1 MNRTQNNPLGVKPGR
16 ASAREP
22 GLDMKPGILTRT
34 AYRKL
39 ALAACGLALLAGC
52 GSGGATSGSSP
63 SAAAPATSSS
73 SAASPSSSALCADTT
88 ALRAS
93 LDQLRRVNVQ
103 PGAVSQ
109 ITANLND
116 VKAALTKLVN
126 DAHGQFQ
133 TQTSALS
140 AALDTLKTAVS
151 SLGAS
156 PGVSTVSDVV
166 SALGQVNT
174 AAQNLLAAVNT
185 DCPSASS
192 SPSA

>member
-1 MNRTQNNPLGVKPGR
+1 M
-16 ASAREP
+16 
-22 GLDMKPGILTRT
+22 
-34 AYRKL
+34 
-39 ALAACGLALLAGC
+39 
-52 GSGGATSGSSP
+52 
-63 SAAAPATSSS
+63 
-73 SAASPSSSALCADTT
+73 CADAT

-126 DAHGQFQ
+126 DARGQFQ

-156 PGVSTVSDVV
+156 PGVSTVSGVV
-166 SALGQVNT
+166 SGLGQVNT

>member
-1 MNRTQNNPLGVKPGR
+1 MKLRIVTGT
-16 ASAREP
+16 AR
-22 GLDMKPGILTRT
+22 R
-34 AYRKL
+34 RL
-39 ALAACGLALLAGC
+39 ALAVCGLALLAGC
-52 GSGGATSGSSP
+52 GSGSTSSSSSP
-63 SAAAPATSSS
+63 SAAASAPATSSS
-73 SAASPSSSALCADTT
+73 AAASPSGSALCADAA
-88 ALRAS
+88 ALRSS

-109 ITANLND
+109 ITANVND
-116 VKAALTKLVN
+116 VKAALATLVTN
-126 DAHGQFQ
+126 AHGRFQ
-133 TQTSALS
+133 SQTSALS

-156 PGVSTVSDVV
+156 PGVSTVSGVV

>member
-1 MNRTQNNPLGVKPGR
+1 
-16 ASAREP
+16 
-22 GLDMKPGILTRT
+22 
-34 AYRKL
+34 
-39 ALAACGLALLAGC
+39 
-52 GSGGATSGSSP
+52 
-63 SAAAPATSSS
+63 
-73 SAASPSSSALCADTT
+73 
-88 ALRAS
+88 
-93 LDQLRRVNVQ
+93 VQ
-103 PGAVSQ
+103 AGAVSQ

-126 DAHGQFQ
+126 DARGQFQ

-140 AALDTLKTAVS
+140 ATLDTLKTAVS

-156 PGVSTVSDVV
+156 PGVSTVSGVV

-174 AAQNLLAAVNT
+174 AAQSLLAAVNT

>member
-1 MNRTQNNPLGVKPGR
+1 M
-16 ASAREP
+16 
-22 GLDMKPGILTRT
+22 TRT
-34 AYRKL
+34 ACRKL

-63 SAAAPATSSS
+63 SAAAPASSS
-73 SAASPSSSALCADTT
+73 SPAASPPSSTLCADAA

-93 LDQLRRVNVQ
+93 LDQLRHVNVQ

-109 ITANLND
+109 ITSNLNA
-116 VKAALTKLVN
+116 VRSALTTLVN
-126 DAHGQFQ
+126 NAHGRWQA
-133 TQTSALS
+133 QTSALS

-156 PGVSTVSDVV
+156 PGVSTVSGVV

-185 DCPSASS
+185 DCSATSS

>member
-1 MNRTQNNPLGVKPGR
+1 
-16 ASAREP
+16 
-22 GLDMKPGILTRT
+22 MKPGIMTRT
-34 AYRKL
+34 THRKL

-52 GSGGATSGSSP
+52 GSGGATSASSP

-73 SAASPSSSALCADTT
+73 PAASPPSSTLCADAD

-93 LDQLRRVNVQ
+93 LDQLRHVNVQ

-109 ITANLND
+109 ITSDLNA
-116 VKAALTKLVN
+116 VRSALTTLVN
-126 DAHGQFQ
+126 NARGRWQA
-133 TQTSALS
+133 QTSALS

-156 PGVSTVSDVV
+156 PGVSTVSGVV

>member
-1 MNRTQNNPLGVKPGR
+1 MKLPIVTWTAGR
-16 ASAREP
+16 R
-22 GLDMKPGILTRT
+22 
-34 AYRKL
+34 L

-52 GSGGATSGSSP
+52 GSGSTSSSSSP
-63 SAAAPATSSS
+63 SAAASATSSYA
-73 SAASPSSSALCADTT
+73 AASPSGSALCADAA
-88 ALRAS
+88 ALRSS

-103 PGAVSQ
+103 AGAVSQ

-126 DAHGQFQ
+126 DARGQFQ

-156 PGVSTVSDVV
+156 PGVSTVSGVV

>member
-1 MNRTQNNPLGVKPGR
+1 MKLRIATR
-16 ASAREP
+16 IARRE
-22 GLDMKPGILTRT
+22 
-34 AYRKL
+34 L
-39 ALAACGLALLAGC
+39 ALAVCGLALLAGC
-52 GSGGATSGSSP
+52 SSGSATSGSSP
-63 SAAAPATSSS
+63 SAAASASSS
-73 SAASPSSSALCADTT
+73 SAAASPSGSDLCANAA

-93 LDQLRRVNVQ
+93 LDQLRHVTVQ

-109 ITANLND
+109 LTSDLND
-116 VKAALTKLVN
+116 VKAALTKLVT
-126 DAHGQFQ
+126 DTHGQFQ

-156 PGVSTVSDVV
+156 PGVSTVSGVV

-185 DCPSASS
+185 DCPSASPS
-192 SPSA
+192 SSG

>member
-1 MNRTQNNPLGVKPGR
+1 MTGTAGR
-16 ASAREP
+16 R
-22 GLDMKPGILTRT
+22 
-34 AYRKL
+34 L

-52 GSGGATSGSSP
+52 GSGSTSSSSSP
-63 SAAAPATSSS
+63 SAAASATSSS
-73 SAASPSSSALCADTT
+73 AAASPSGSALCADAA
-88 ALRAS
+88 ALRSS

-103 PGAVSQ
+103 AGAVSQ

-126 DAHGQFQ
+126 DARGQFQ

-156 PGVSTVSDVV
+156 PGVSTVSGVV

>member
-1 MNRTQNNPLGVKPGR
+1 
-16 ASAREP
+16 
-22 GLDMKPGILTRT
+22 MKPGIVTRT
-34 AYRKL
+34 ARSKL
-39 ALAACGLALLAGC
+39 VLAAFGLALLAGC
-52 GSGGATSGSSP
+52 GSGSASPGGSP
-63 SAAAPATSSS
+63 SAAPATSS
-73 SAASPSSSALCADTT
+73 SAASPSSSSLCADAA

-93 LDQLRRVNVQ
+93 LDQLRHVNVQ
-103 PGAVSQ
+103 PGAVSE
-109 ITANLND
+109 ITSDLNN
-116 VKAALTKLVN
+116 VRAALTKLVN
-126 DAHGQFQ
+126 NAHGRWQA
-133 TQTSALS
+133 QTSALS

-156 PGVSTVSDVV
+156 PGVSTVSGVV

>member
-1 MNRTQNNPLGVKPGR
+1 
-16 ASAREP
+16 
-22 GLDMKPGILTRT
+22 MKLRIGTRT
-34 AYRKL
+34 TWREL
-39 ALAACGLALLAGC
+39 ALAVCGLALLAGC
-52 GSGGATSGSSP
+52 SSGTATSASSP
-63 SAAAPATSSS
+63 SAAAPASSPS
-73 SAASPSSSALCADTT
+73 AAASPSGSDLCANAA

-93 LDQLRRVNVQ
+93 LDQLRHVNVQ

-109 ITANLND
+109 ITSDLND
-116 VKAALTKLVN
+116 VKAALSKLVT

-140 AALDTLKTAVS
+140 TTLDTLKTAVS

-156 PGVSTVSDVV
+156 PGVSTVSGVV

-185 DCPSASS
+185 DCPSASPS
-192 SPSA
+192 SSG

>member
-1 MNRTQNNPLGVKPGR
+1 MKLRIVTGT
-16 ASAREP
+16 AR
-22 GLDMKPGILTRT
+22 R
-34 AYRKL
+34 RL
-39 ALAACGLALLAGC
+39 ALTGCGLALLAGC
-52 GSGGATSGSSP
+52 GSGSSSPASSP

-73 SAASPSSSALCADTT
+73 AAASPSGSALCADAA
-88 ALRAS
+88 ALRTS

-109 ITANLND
+109 ITANLNA
-116 VKAALTKLVN
+116 VKAALTTLVTN
-126 DAHGQFQ
+126 AHGQFQ

-156 PGVSTVSDVV
+156 PGVSTVSGVV

-192 SPSA
+192 SAST

>member
-1 MNRTQNNPLGVKPGR
+1 
-16 ASAREP
+16 
-22 GLDMKPGILTRT
+22 MKPETVTRT
-34 AYRKL
+34 ACRKL
-39 ALAACGLALLAGC
+39 ALAACGVALLAGC
-52 GSGGATSGSSP
+52 ASGTTSPASSP
-63 SAAAPATSSS
+63 SATSSS
-73 SAASPSSSALCADTT
+73 APASASTAAPPSNSALCANAA
-88 ALRAS
+88 ALGAS
-93 LDQLRRVNVQ
+93 VNQLRQVKVQ
-103 PGAVSQ
+103 AGAVSQ
-109 ITANLND
+109 ITADIND
-116 VKAALTKLVN
+116 VRAALTKLVN
-126 DAHGQFQ
+126 DARGQFQ

-156 PGVSTVSDVV
+156 PGVSTVSGVV

>member
-1 MNRTQNNPLGVKPGR
+1 
-16 ASAREP
+16 
-22 GLDMKPGILTRT
+22 MKTGILTRT
-34 AYRKL
+34 ANRKL

-52 GSGGATSGSSP
+52 ASGTTSPASSL
-63 SAAAPATSSS
+63 SAAASATSSS
-73 SAASPSSSALCADTT
+73 APASASTAAPPSNSALCANAA

-93 LDQLRRVNVQ
+93 VNQLRQVKVQ
-103 PGAVSQ
+103 AGAVSQ
-109 ITANLND
+109 ITADIND
-116 VKAALTKLVN
+116 VRAALTKLVN
-126 DAHGQFQ
+126 DAHSQFQ

-156 PGVSTVSDVV
+156 PGVSTVSGVV

-174 AAQNLLAAVNT
+174 AAQKLLAAVNT